1 VAVTHTLLLK
11 CAEDRSGDS
20 AMALALAGNLAA
32 RRAWR
37 GMASPTTYIYLELI
51 TPVAMNAADRIASE
65 ATRRMSSDLTVDRL
79 ELHCDLTGASAAS
92 PAPFHYVVETDA
104 EAGSWDEL
112 MRWYDD
118 EHLPRLAAV
127 PGCVRAQRFV
137 NHDGGPRSHAC
148 YDLTDVE
155 TLRTPQWLAV
165 RHTPWSDRVRP
176 QFRNTIR
183 AIFRSLPDADAL
195 PD

>member
-11 CAEDRSGDS
+11 CAEDRLGDP
-20 AMALALAGNLAA
+20 AMALAGKLAA

-37 GMASPTTYIYLELI
+37 GMASPTTYIYLELM
-51 TPVAMNAADRIASE
+51 TPVALNAAHRLRSE
-65 ATRRMSSDLTVDRL
+65 LARRMSSDLTVDRL
-79 ELHCDLTGASAAS
+79 ELQCDITGASAAS

-104 EAGSWDEL
+104 AAGSWDEL

-118 EHLPRLAAV
+118 EHLPGLAAV

-137 NHDGGPRSHAC
+137 NHDHGPRSYAC
-148 YDLTDVE
+148 YDLTAIE

-183 AIFRSLPDADAL
+183 SIFRSLPPADAL